1 MRTLVVPARVI
12 AAPRVAR
19 LLIATIAAA
28 LILVPAALAQQYKS
42 TPGLA
47 PSSEI
52 PAAYAGKLAPGFQIA
67 DASGKPYCEI
77 WFVKTAP
84 SGPKTNDDAVT
95 LQTFPV
101 GSLLGVVRFDGNG
114 SDRRGQQ
121 VKPGVYAL
129 RYAWMPNTGTHVG
142 AAPQRDFG
150 LLVRIADDKDPA
162 ATFTLDQ
169 TINLSRQASGTGHP
183 FVFSIASGTGSEGF
197 TKENDHDWTLHTKVG
212 GQALDMIVIGKVE
225 S

>member
-1 MRTLVVPARVI
+1 MRAFAPVF
-12 AAPRVAR
+12 AAFMFAS
-19 LLIATIAAA
+19 AASA
-28 LILVPAALAQQYKS
+28 QYKS

-52 PAAYAGKLAPGFQIA
+52 PAAFSSKLAPGFQIA

-77 WFVKTAP
+77 WFVRTAP
-84 SGPKTNDDAVT
+84 SGPKTNDDSVT

-121 VKPGVYAL
+121 VKPGVYTL
-129 RYAWMPNTGTHVG
+129 RYGWMPNTGTHVG

-150 LLVRIADDKDPA
+150 LLIRIADDKDPA
-162 ATFTLDQ
+162 AALTLDQ

-183 FVFSIASGTGSEGF
+183 FVFSLASGTGSEGF
-197 TKENDHDWTLHTKVG
+197 TKENDRDWTLHTKIG
-212 GQALDMIVIGKVE
+212 DQAVDMIVIGKVE

>member
-1 MRTLVVPARVI
+1 MSMRK
-12 AAPRVAR
+12 
-19 LLIATIAAA
+19 LLA
-28 LILVPAALAQQYKS
+28 LGVLFASAVFAQQYKA

-47 PSSEI
+47 PSADI
-52 PAAYAGKLAPGFQIA
+52 PAAFSGKVAPGYQIA

-84 SGPKTNDDAVT
+84 SGPKTNDDSIT

-101 GSLLGVVRFDGNG
+101 GSLLGVIHFDGNG

-129 RYAWMPNTGTHVG
+129 RYANMPNTGTHVG

-150 LLVRIADDKDPA
+150 LLVRIADDKDPSTA
-162 ATFTLDQ
+162 LTQDQ
-169 TINLSRQASGTGHP
+169 VINLSRQASGTGHP
-183 FVFSIASGTGSEGF
+183 LVFSLASGTGSEGF
-197 TKENDHDWTLHTKVG
+197 TKENDHDWTLHTKIGDQPV
-212 GQALDMIVIGKVE
+212 DMIVIGKVE

>member
-1 MRTLVVPARVI
+1 MSMRTLVPC
-12 AAPRVAR
+12 R
-19 LLIATIAAA
+19 LPIATIAAA
-28 LILVPAALAQQYKS
+28 LILAPAALAQQYKS

-183 FVFSIASGTGSEGF
+183 LVFSLASGTGSEGF